1 MERHIMSADLVVF
14 HISGSEHDGFIFF
27 FVMIPRGTGEEHT
40 VLEEESGSL
49 GKKRGLL
56 SCCSC

>member
-1 MERHIMSADLVVF
+1 MSADLVVF